1 VTTERINYVN
11 VATGMCFVG
20 FGILFL
26 LATNGRMELQEI
38 VKLWPVALILI
49 GGAVILQARRGD
61 ANVNLAPI
69 GGLIWILL
77 LGLLFSHAFERRAKA
92 GEHDGRVQLF
102 AVMGGDKGPVLTGDF
117 TGADITTVMGGAELD
132 LRQASI
138 APGGTVVVDLFTA
151 MGGCVI
157 RAPADWQ
164 VDIQTTSIMAGV
176 NDQRKRRPA
185 DDAEPAAARPP
196 TETGGASATIP
207 PAAPHL
213 VLRGTVI
220 MGGVTVKS

>member
-11 VATGMCFVG
+11 VATGLCFVG

-26 LATNGRMELQEI
+26 LETNGRMELQQI

-61 ANVNLAPI
+61 GNVNLAPI

-92 GEHDGRVQLF
+92 DNHDGQVHVF
-102 AVMGGDKGPVLTGDF
+102 AVMGGGKGPAYTGEF
-117 TGADITTVMGGAELD
+117 KGADITAVMGGAELD

-138 APGGTVVVDLFTA
+138 PPGGTVVVDLFTA

-157 RAPADWQ
+157 RAPSDWQ
-164 VDIQTTSIMAGV
+164 IDIQTTSIMAGV
-176 NDQRKRRPA
+176 NDQRKNRPSE
-185 DDAEPAAARPP
+185 DDEPTAARPP
-196 TETGGASATIP
+196 TDTGGASATIP
-207 PAAPHL
+207 PAPPH
-213 VLRGTVI
+213 VILRGTVI